1 MVHAEQVFQARRHLH
16 RADTEVGHQTQQGHE
31 HAEDVHRVTGAT
43 LDPALAHQRVQRR
56 AQRQRLVVTVGEVTH
71 GQTDQG
77 VNRPAVQA
85 PVQEGQ
91 LQALARSLGAGR
103 SAFWRVEVVVQRLG
117 SAEVQQ
123 RDADTRGEQHAG
135 PSAVAEVGFVVLAAK
150 LELAE
155 AGEGQDDHEYQ
166 VAADHQHVIPAEAA
180 CQPGLGNVE
189 HFAGF
194 FRYRDKQ
201 GSQHED
207 QQRGGD
213 EHHAVDP
220 DPLSRGLGKGGRTHC
235 T

>member
-1 MVHAEQVFQARRHLH
+1 MI
-16 RADTEVGHQTQQGHE
+16 
-31 HAEDVHRVTGAT
+31 
-43 LDPALAHQRVQRR
+43 
-56 AQRQRLVVTVGEVTH
+56 
-71 GQTDQG
+71 
-77 VNRPAVQA
+77 
-85 PVQEGQ
+85 
-91 LQALARSLGAGR
+91 
-103 SAFWRVEVVVQRLG
+103 QRLG

-123 RDADTRGEQHAG
+123 RDADTRREQHPR

-166 VAADHQHVIPAEAA
+166 VAADHQHVIPTETA

-194 FRYRDKQ
+194 LRYSDKQ

-220 DPLSRGLGKGGRTHC
+220 DPLGGGLGKGGRTHC